1 VPIWQ
6 TVNNTPPPRSLD
18 ELSKV
23 PCITI
28 LQGMPWRFKQQQAV
42 QVKSSFKVNS
52 GNMAKAAALKGL
64 GYAILPIHACQEDIN
79 NGSLI
84 NIKLDHEPEDLVLY
98 AFYAGRKYPL
108 EKVKVF
114 LEFLKSKCI
123 ELM

>member
-1 VPIWQ
+1 VL
-6 TVNNTPPPRSLD
+6 R
-18 ELSKV
+18 ELSV
-23 PCITI
+23 
-28 LQGMPWRFKQQQAV
+28 LQDMPWRFKQQQAV
-42 QVKSSFKVNS
+42 QVKSNFKVNS

-64 GYAILPIHACQEDIN
+64 GYAILPIHACQEDID

-114 LEFLKSKCI
+114 LEFLKSKCAT
-123 ELM
+123 LQ